1 MLTSH
6 AAWCAQGGKLDDIT
20 VMAAFVI
27 PASAPA
33 AAAELAAAA
42 EAAAAALAVVPSA
55 VGDAEQE
62 ARATIFFAT
71 EADEVAAAM
80 AVKSAAAA
88 ERAAAFL
95 PAFDAS
101 DVAAMDAPALRK
113 ALAAKGLPTSGK
125 LEALRARLAAVPA

>member
-1 MLTSH
+1 MR
-6 AAWCAQGGKLDDIT
+6 AQGGKLDDIT
-20 VMAAFVI
+20 VMAAVVI
-27 PASAPA
+27 PATGRA
-33 AAAELAAAA
+33 ADAELAAAA
-42 EAAAAALAVVPSA
+42 AAASAALQAVPSA

-62 ARATIFFAT
+62 GRSTVLFAT
-71 EADEVAAAM
+71 EADEVAASM
-80 AVKSAAAA
+80 AVKAAAAA

-95 PAFDAS
+95 PAFDAG